1 MCAYCTGTILKGYI
15 EGSAQKYSKVV
26 YVGDGKNDLCPMLQ
40 LGEGDVGIVRKGYG
54 LEKALATG
62 SYDMK
67 ATIHVIDFL
76 QELGDV
82 IKSKCP

>member
-1 MCAYCTGTILKGYI
+1 M
-15 EGSAQKYSKVV
+15 
-26 YVGDGKNDLCPMLQ
+26 YVGDGQNDLCPL
-40 LGEGDVGIVRKGYG
+40 LGLGKGDIGIVRKGYG
-54 LEKALATG
+54 LEKALSKG

-82 IKSKCP
+82 IKSKCL